1 MRNVNGAMLLRLH
14 KCSVLTAALLGA
26 AFAQNAFAQSSGTEA
41 IEEVVVT
48 GVKTRAIGMVG
59 EQTAPKSRVSINS
72 DYLATQTPGQSVFQ
86 SINQIPG
93 VNFTNTDAFGTSGGN
108 LRIRGFDGSRVSVT
122 FDGVPLNDSGN
133 YALFTNQMLD
143 PELVERVDVNLGTTD
158 VDSPTA
164 SATGGTVAYK
174 TKRPTDD
181 FSGEAVLSGGEE
193 GYKRG
198 LLRVDT
204 GQWGE
209 SGITSWFAASY
220 QKYDKFKGP
229 GDLEKRQFN
238 AEFRKD
244 FENGD
249 FVTLGM
255 HYNRNRNDFY
265 RTASNASFVAYG
277 RDYDNIDT
285 CTRDAP
291 TTNVID
297 NDGFTPNTTTTPNPP
312 PPAPLHTDNPLYPGS
327 CTNYF
332 GLRINPSDTGN
343 IRMQS
348 LWHITDNVIFTFDP
362 SWQYTLANGGGS
374 STIVESFGQ
383 TADVRAVGS
392 APVTGFDLD
401 GDGDILDTVRF
412 YSPNTTN
419 TKRWGATTSLIWDLN
434 EANRVRL
441 AYTWDRAR
449 HRQTGMWG
457 TMTDEGNPTNVFA
470 GRNGER
476 VLAADGDIIRGRD
489 RFSIAELNQFALEW
503 RGSYAEDKFIATIG
517 LRAADFKRELNQ
529 YCYTPDGGTGSSG
542 TINAGGGTLCT
553 SRSPN
558 ATLANGNVTF
568 VTPAMGAP
576 VQFIRPYSDTV
587 KFDDILPN
595 VGLSFRP
602 WDAHMFYVSY
612 AEGLSAPRTD
622 NLYSVR
628 RQPDGT
634 VGRPTPES
642 ETTKAYDFG
651 WRFTG
656 SSTIAS
662 AALWKIDYTN
672 RIVSS
677 FDPEVGFSVD
687 RNVGDV
693 DMWGAEAQLAQQFG
707 DNFSVSTSVSYA
719 KTELQDNLPFGPT
732 PGANPVQQFLPLKG
746 NELVET
752 PQWQFALRADWTII
766 EDLHVGLQGKWVDER
781 FSTDL
786 NDETTPAYTVV
797 DLDASYRFHMG
808 DHQSLQLQLN
818 VTNLLD
824 EEYYGTI
831 SSGVGGSGTAPLQ
844 CLHDGAGTALFNCLN
859 PATGANIN
867 GGVGFFG
874 IGSPRTVMAS
884 IIYNF

>member
-1 MRNVNGAMLLRLH
+1 
-14 KCSVLTAALLGA
+14 
-26 AFAQNAFAQSSGTEA
+26 
-41 IEEVVVT
+41 
-48 GVKTRAIGMVG
+48 
-59 EQTAPKSRVSINS
+59 
-72 DYLATQTPGQSVFQ
+72 
-86 SINQIPG
+86 
-93 VNFTNTDAFGTSGGN
+93 
-108 LRIRGFDGSRVSVT
+108 
-122 FDGVPLNDSGN
+122 
-133 YALFTNQMLD
+133 
-143 PELVERVDVNLGTTD
+143 D

-291 TTNVID
+291 TANVID
-297 NDGFTPNTTTTPNPP
+297 NDGFTPNTATTPNPP

-362 SWQYTLANGGGS
+362 SWQYTLANGGGT

-392 APVTGFDLD
+392 APVTGFDLN

-457 TMTDEGNPTNVFA
+457 TMTDEGNPTNVFG

-576 VQFIRPYSDTV
+576 VQFIAPYSDTV

-707 DNFSVSTSVSYA
+707 DSFSVSTSVSYA
-719 KTELQDNLPFGPT
+719 KTELQDNLPYGPT

-752 PQWQFALRADWTII
+752 PQWQFALRADWPII

-797 DLDASYRFHMG
+797 DLDASYRFLMG

-844 CLHDGAGTALFNCLN
+844 CLHENAGTALFNCLN

-874 IGSPRTVMAS
+874 IGSPRTVMA
-884 IIYNF
+884 

>member
-1 MRNVNGAMLLRLH
+1 
-14 KCSVLTAALLGA
+14 
-26 AFAQNAFAQSSGTEA
+26 
-41 IEEVVVT
+41 
-48 GVKTRAIGMVG
+48 
-59 EQTAPKSRVSINS
+59 
-72 DYLATQTPGQSVFQ
+72 
-86 SINQIPG
+86 
-93 VNFTNTDAFGTSGGN
+93 
-108 LRIRGFDGSRVSVT
+108 
-122 FDGVPLNDSGN
+122 
-133 YALFTNQMLD
+133 
-143 PELVERVDVNLGTTD
+143 
-158 VDSPTA
+158 
-164 SATGGTVAYK
+164 
-174 TKRPTDD
+174 
-181 FSGEAVLSGGEE
+181 
-193 GYKRG
+193 
-198 LLRVDT
+198 
-204 GQWGE
+204 
-209 SGITSWFAASY
+209 
-220 QKYDKFKGP
+220 
-229 GDLEKRQFN
+229 
-238 AEFRKD
+238 
-244 FENGD
+244 
-249 FVTLGM
+249 
-255 HYNRNRNDFY
+255 
-265 RTASNASFVAYG
+265 
-277 RDYDNIDT
+277 
-285 CTRDAP
+285 
-291 TTNVID
+291 
-297 NDGFTPNTTTTPNPP
+297 
-312 PPAPLHTDNPLYPGS
+312 
-327 CTNYF
+327 
-332 GLRINPSDTGN
+332 
-343 IRMQS
+343 
-348 LWHITDNVIFTFDP
+348 
-362 SWQYTLANGGGS
+362 
-374 STIVESFGQ
+374 
-383 TADVRAVGS
+383 VRAVGS
-392 APVTGFDLD
+392 APVTGFDLN

-503 RGSYAEDKFIATIG
+503 RGSYAEDKFIATVG

-628 RQPDGT
+628 RQSDGT

-719 KTELQDNLPFGPT
+719 KTELQDNLPYGPT

-831 SSGVGGSGTAPLQ
+831 SSGVGGSSTAPLQ
-844 CLHDGAGTALFNCLN
+844 CLHEGAGTALFNCLN